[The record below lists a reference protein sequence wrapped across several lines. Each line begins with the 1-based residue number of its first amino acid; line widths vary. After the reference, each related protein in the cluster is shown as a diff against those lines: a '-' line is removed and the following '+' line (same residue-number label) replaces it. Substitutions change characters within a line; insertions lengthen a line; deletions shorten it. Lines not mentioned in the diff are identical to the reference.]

1 MIDYLQL
8 VKQTIKQFQE
18 VKVVQIARGQN
29 RHANP
34 LATLVSSLNEEVSW
48 LIKVEVVK
56 KPSIDVRVS
65 VLVVVMAE
73 PC

>member
-8 VKQTIKQFQE
+8 VKQTMKQFQE

-29 RHANP
+29 RHANS
-34 LATLVSSLNEEVSW
+34 LATLVLSLNEEVPW